1 MFERNFTDE
10 ELVLKVQMYPDDNL
24 HYVELQICYAEIE
37 RQRALILE
45 ARWLEKNSYA
55 HLDQEALNEFHKRR
69 EQWLKDVER
78 GGG

>member
-37 RQRALILE
+37 RQRALIERAIDLLKHTE
-45 ARWLEKNSYA
+45 LCEEPTCINKECHRYV
-55 HLDQEALNEFHKRR
+55 
-69 EQWLKDVER
+69 QWLKDVER
-78 GGG
+78 GGD